1 MVNANID
8 IFEMSYEESVS
19 YFKGLENLEKIRRT
33 NGPNPSSLPVD
44 NKEIASVTSS
54 VGKSSKNHK
63 GSNMWCHY
71 CDKNN
76 HNTVDCR
83 AIAKFKQQK
92 KNKACFEAK
101 AGPGKKS
108 LAFLCLF
115 EEINAFKRQLKPEK
129 TASNMKRKAESF
141 IFLSTEINL
150 TTSSDEGEE

>member
-19 YFKGLENLEKIRRT
+19 YFKCLENLEKIKRT
-33 NGPNPSSLPVD
+33 NSPTPSSLPVD
-44 NKEIASVTSS
+44 NKKPVTSS

-63 GSNMWCHY
+63 ESNMWCHY

-76 HNTVDCR
+76 HNTADCR

-101 AGPGKKS
+101 AEPGKKS
-108 LAFLCLF
+108 LVFLFLF
-115 EEINAFKRQLKPEK
+115 EEINALKRQLKPEK
-129 TASNMKRKAESF
+129 TASSKKKTRKAES
-141 IFLSTEINL
+141 IFCSHY
-150 TTSSDEGEE
+150 